1 MQRTS
6 STIADVLPALTICIS
21 KLARMKNLSIRYLR
35 LCDNLVKF
43 YKHKFN
49 YEIHSPIYN
58 VAALFNVA
66 KHKHWIK
73 RRDCVYIY
81 DKGCDDIVSAAIEFL
96 NRKNLTSSASTLSS
110 VSTSHSAKDSLDGFY
125 EEDDITDST
134 ITSQLL

>member
-49 YEIHSPIYN
+49 YEINSPIYN

-66 KHKHWIK
+66 KHKDTQDHFHFREAEVK
-73 RRDCVYIY
+73 S
-81 DKGCDDIVSAAIEFL
+81 DK
-96 NRKNLTSSASTLSS
+96 
-110 VSTSHSAKDSLDGFY
+110 
-125 EEDDITDST
+125 
-134 ITSQLL
+134 